1 MASIKDKSYVDYKGR
16 RRWRRNDQ
24 IAEQVKQLGDF
35 LIIGGYEESHA
46 TRYGKLAHTISRHP
60 ESIVQLYKEGRLG
73 KVSGVGGTITKIV
86 SEFLETGTC
95 TKMEEWTKQTPK
107 TVLELTAIPGLG
119 AKTARTLYQ
128 EHGIASLDTLR
139 EALDNGEL
147 DGVKGMGRKTIETIR
162 KHVSRKRRG

>member
-1 MASIKDKSYVDYKGR
+1 MASIKTKSYVDYKGR
-16 RRWRRNDQ
+16 RRWQQNDQ
-24 IAEQVKQLGDF
+24 VAEQLKQLGDF

-46 TRYGKLAHTISRHP
+46 TRYSKLAHTISRHP
-60 ESIVQLYKEGRLG
+60 ESIVRLYKEGRLS
-73 KVSGVGGTITKIV
+73 KISGVGGAIAKIV

-95 TKMEEWTKQTPK
+95 TKMEEWAKQTPK

-128 EHGIASLDTLR
+128 EHGIESLGALR

-147 DGVKGMGRKTIETIR
+147 DGVKGMGKKTIETIR
-162 KHVSRKRRG
+162 EHISRKRRG

>member
-16 RRWRRNDQ
+16 RRWQQNDQ
-24 IAEQVKQLGDF
+24 VAEQLKQLGDF

-46 TRYGKLAHTISRHP
+46 VRYSKLAHTISRYP
-60 ESIVQLYKEGRLG
+60 EAIGQLYREGRL
-73 KVSGVGGTITKIV
+73 SEIPGVGGAIAKIV

-95 TKMEEWTKQTPK
+95 TKMEEWAKQTPK

-128 EHGIASLDTLR
+128 VHGIESLGALR

-147 DGVKGMGRKTIETIR
+147 DGVKGMGKKTIETIR
-162 KHVSRKRRG
+162 QHISRKRRG

>member
-16 RRWRRNDQ
+16 RRWHRNDQ
-24 IAEQVKQLGDF
+24 IAEQIKQLGDF

-46 TRYGKLAHTISRHP
+46 TRYSKLAHTISRHP
-60 ESIVQLYKEGRLG
+60 ESIVRLHKEGSLG
-73 KVSGVGGTITKIV
+73 KITGVGGTIANIV

-95 TKMEEWTKQTPK
+95 TKMEEWAKQTPK

-128 EHGIASLDTLR
+128 EHGIEGLGALR

-147 DGVKGMGRKTIETIR
+147 DGVKGMGKKTIETIR
-162 KHVSRKRRG
+162 QQVSKTRRG

>member
-24 IAEQVKQLGDF
+24 IAEQIKQLGDF
-35 LIIGGYEESHA
+35 LIIGGYDESHA
-46 TRYGKLAHTISRHP
+46 TRYSKLAHTISRHP
-60 ESIVQLYKEGRLG
+60 ESIVRLHKEGSLG
-73 KVSGVGGTITKIV
+73 KIAGVGGTIANIV

-95 TKMEEWTKQTPK
+95 TKMEEWAKQAPK

-128 EHGIASLDTLR
+128 EHGIESLGALR

-147 DGVKGMGRKTIETIR
+147 DGVKGMGKKTIETIR
-162 KHVSRKRRG
+162 QQVSKTRRG

>member
-1 MASIKDKSYVDYKGR
+1 MKDKSYVDYKGR

-24 IAEQVKQLGDF
+24 IAEQIKQLGDF

-46 TRYGKLAHTISRHP
+46 ARYSKLAHTISRHP
-60 ESIVQLYKEGRLG
+60 ESIVRLYKEGRLG
-73 KVSGVGGTITKIV
+73 KISGVGGTIANIV

-95 TKMEEWTKQTPK
+95 TKIEEWSKQTPK

-128 EHGIASLDTLR
+128 EHGIESLGALR

-147 DGVKGMGRKTIETIR
+147 DGVKGMGKKTIETIR
-162 KHVSRKRRG
+162 QHISRKRRG

>member
-1 MASIKDKSYVDYKGR
+1 GR
-16 RRWRRNDQ
+16 RRWHRNDQ

-46 TRYGKLAHTISRHP
+46 TRYGKLAHTISRHR
-60 ESIVQLYKEGRLG
+60 ESIVRLYKEGRLG
-73 KVSGVGGTITKIV
+73 KIPGVGGTIAKIV

-95 TKMEEWTKQTPK
+95 TKMEEWTKHTPK
-107 TVLELTAIPGLG
+107 AVLELTTIPGLG

-128 EHGIASLDTLR
+128 EHGIASLDALR

-147 DGVKGMGRKTIETIR
+147 DGVKGMGRKTIETIQ
-162 KHVSRKRRG
+162 KHIWRKRRG

>member
-1 MASIKDKSYVDYKGR
+1 MKDKSYVDYKGR

-24 IAEQVKQLGDF
+24 IAEQIKQLGDF

-46 TRYGKLAHTISRHP
+46 TRYSKLAHTISRHP
-60 ESIVQLYKEGRLG
+60 ESIVRLYKEGRLG
-73 KVSGVGGTITKIV
+73 KIFGVGGTIAKVV

-95 TKMEEWTKQTPK
+95 TKIEEWSKQTPK

-128 EHGIASLDTLR
+128 EHGIESLGALR

-147 DGVKGMGRKTIETIR
+147 DGVKGMGKKTIETIR
-162 KHVSRKRRG
+162 QHISRKRRG

>member
-1 MASIKDKSYVDYKGR
+1 MKDKSYVDYKGR

-24 IAEQVKQLGDF
+24 IAEQIKQLGDF

-46 TRYGKLAHTISRHP
+46 TRYSKLAHTISRHP
-60 ESIVQLYKEGRLG
+60 ESIVRLYKERRLG
-73 KVSGVGGTITKIV
+73 KISGVGGTIAKIV

-95 TKMEEWTKQTPK
+95 TKIEEWSKQTPK

-128 EHGIASLDTLR
+128 EHGIESLGALR

-147 DGVKGMGRKTIETIR
+147 DGVKGMGKKTIETIR
-162 KHVSRKRRG
+162 QHISRKRRG

>member
-24 IAEQVKQLGDF
+24 IAEQIKQLGDF

-46 TRYGKLAHTISRHP
+46 ARYSKLAHTISRHP
-60 ESIVQLYKEGRLG
+60 DSIVRLYKEGRLG
-73 KVSGVGGTITKIV
+73 KISGVGGTISKIV

-95 TKMEEWTKQTPK
+95 TKMEEWARQTPIS
-107 TVLELTAIPGLG
+107 VLELTAIPGLG

-128 EHGIASLDTLR
+128 EHGIESLGAMR
-139 EALDNGEL
+139 EALDDGEL
-147 DGVKGMGRKTIETIR
+147 DGVKGMGKKTIETIR
-162 KHVSRKRRG
+162 GHISRKRRG

>member
-24 IAEQVKQLGDF
+24 IAEQIKQLGDF

-46 TRYGKLAHTISRHP
+46 TRYSKLAHTISRHP
-60 ESIVQLYKEGRLG
+60 ESIVRLYKEGRLG
-73 KVSGVGGTITKIV
+73 QISGVGGALAKIV
-86 SEFLETGTC
+86 NEFLETGTC
-95 TKMEEWTKQTPK
+95 TKMEEWAKQTPK

-128 EHGIASLDTLR
+128 EHGIESLGALR
-139 EALDNGEL
+139 EALDNRGL
-147 DGVKGMGRKTIETIR
+147 DGVKGMGKKTIETIR
-162 KHVSRKRRG
+162 QHILRKRRG

>member
-24 IAEQVKQLGDF
+24 IAEQIKQLGDF

-46 TRYGKLAHTISRHP
+46 ARYSKLAHTISRHP
-60 ESIVQLYKEGRLG
+60 DSIVRLYKEGRLG
-73 KVSGVGGTITKIV
+73 KISGVGGTIAKIV

-95 TKMEEWTKQTPK
+95 TKMEEWARQTP
-107 TVLELTAIPGLG
+107 TSVLELTAIPGLG

-128 EHGIASLDTLR
+128 EHGIESLGAMR
-139 EALDNGEL
+139 EALDDGEL
-147 DGVKGMGRKTIETIR
+147 DGVKGMGKKTIETIR
-162 KHVSRKRRG
+162 GHISRKRRG

>member
-1 MASIKDKSYVDYKGR
+1 MECIRDKSYVDYKGR

-24 IAEQVKQLGDF
+24 IAEQIKQLGDF

-46 TRYGKLAHTISRHP
+46 TRYSKLAHTISRHP
-60 ESIVQLYKEGRLG
+60 ESIVKLHKEGNLG
-73 KVSGVGGTITKIV
+73 KITGVGGTIAKIV

-95 TKMEEWTKQTPK
+95 TKMEEWAKQAPK

-128 EHGIASLDTLR
+128 EHGIESLGALR

-147 DGVKGMGRKTIETIR
+147 EGVKGMGNKTIETIR
-162 KHVSRKRRG
+162 EHISRKRRE